1 MAGYRDSQAKPD
13 PELERLA
20 REGRAARS
28 HAIDAA
34 AGDAQ
39 ASGDR
44 HLREA
49 LAAVH
54 GAPAGLVVKLAAGAC
69 LMSALV
75 MILLH
80 ESVPAPIGIATLAL
94 GIILAIA
101 SGVMSPRANDAAL
114 EAERSWYRA
123 LPFALEGYFEV
134 LSAKPRSTG
143 GVRAHITWRGELAKV
158 DEQLLAD
165 AFAAADPAAR
175 LEHADTSG
183 AVFGSGPIR
192 GETGGRINRVPVL
205 RNHRYPEY
213 VHTLVEKVL
222 VPLARSHP
230 IESVRLEPT

>member
-1 MAGYRDSQAKPD
+1 MTEYRDSRARPD

-28 HAIDAA
+28 QAMDAA
-34 AGDAQ
+34 TGDAQ
-39 ASGDR
+39 TAGDR

-54 GAPAGLVVKLAAGAC
+54 GAPTGLGIKLAAGFC
-69 LMSALV
+69 MMSAVV

-80 ESVPAPIGIATLAL
+80 ESVPAPIGVFTLAL
-94 GIILAIA
+94 GIILSIA

-114 EAERSWYRA
+114 EAERTWYRA
-123 LPFALEGYFEV
+123 LPFTLEGYFEV
-134 LSAKPRSTG
+134 LSAAPRSTG
-143 GVRAHITWRGELAKV
+143 GVRAHITWRGERAKV

-165 AFAAADPAAR
+165 AFAACDPAAR

-183 AVFGSGPIR
+183 AVFASGPIR
-192 GETGGRINRVPVL
+192 GETGGRINHVPVI

-230 IESVRLEPT
+230 MESVRLEPT